1 MNIFK
6 ALLWSIVATVAVPF
20 AVKGQAPTID
30 GSEYSYL
37 YRLEKEQVRWMLD
50 SAWLSDKSPI
60 LTAPVDSSLRVY
72 NSNPFVPQKLARGY
86 YLSAYAADLTINAQL
101 HIHQPFFPTIQ
112 ETNGVWWFVFKDTLQ
127 SIVKGGTLTMIGTKE
142 KDSVIR
148 YDSSCMCYSVPLQ
161 KQDRWFL
168 FEKGTEFYYLKVY
181 SPYKK
186 VKRECT
192 RPWWKFWKKCRP
204 TYNDYNNYSYR
215 YRPRGWRR
223 LWNWAATTFSRP
235 VTPMQLNPGYMV
247 INQPEYKHFD
257 SLKMKAFLVNRKGKP
272 LKKDLF
278 VKITAPSNP
287 YQTLLFKKISPV
299 TRGAYTFDMAIPDSF
314 LLDQTYT
321 ISVTD
326 KLGRSY
332 KSQQF
337 KVADYE
343 LKKVKYS
350 WEISGPQEYYRGND
364 IVFYAKSVDA
374 NNLPLPDATVHLRL
388 RIDQV
393 LGTYDTLVT
402 FHDSVFTSWYD
413 TLLACSPDGL
423 TPIHLPQRLL
433 PNADLRVF
441 GTMNFTNADNQP
453 GHAQWQFTILAD
465 SKRYFLKEDS
475 NGLRAG
481 YVVQGRI
488 QKGVPARWVVEYTT
502 GVRRE
507 TEITLPYYQDWE
519 PGATMYRLLDTGRRE
534 VASFA
539 MPRQIPK
546 PPAFI
551 VTKTYDS
558 LHIDLQNP
566 LGIEVGWRILS
577 GKKLIE
583 KGAGNSLSYHKKL
596 KGTKPVYVVYTYTW
610 GGNLFTYETIAWVKE
625 KQLTVKIEQPETV
638 YPGQEI
644 AVDIT
649 VTDYKNRG
657 ASGVNLTAYSVN
669 MEFDN
674 IPHPQLPYYGKNY
687 GGQLVKKPITN
698 MSLWEKGYHY
708 TLPCNPYI
716 YNWMG
721 LARHP
726 YYRLMYSRTALGV
739 LTDSLTDGKTQLS
752 LFAKNS
758 NTNYKNYYAA
768 WIDDTLVYLSLSGQ
782 VPDAY
787 RVKPGKHKISMR
799 TYEGLYET
807 DSIECVAG
815 MRTLVGLNI
824 DSVYNNRT
832 IKRTE
837 MLKEVKKEEYG
848 LYQPHVLY
856 ITGDKYNLYND
867 SVSKAYLRQGG
878 KIYRMDK
885 LQKSYTYGHND
896 NLKNNPY
903 YFYKVGPFEKGWIDL
918 IIDQRVVTFF
928 FNPEYVYTYSLGRVM
943 SSEVNYDNFIP
954 QPLPTYYSFA
964 DTATELPPPPPEEP
978 KVNIIKSYSSTNPL
992 QHPGMRTYYHPY
1004 WIGKGGFY
1012 HVSNSKA
1019 NRITNWWFINND
1031 SLELSTVIAWQTGMV
1046 HPHLIPGN
1054 YDIVMIT
1061 DTNSFKLLRNVQVT
1075 DSFHVYYRP
1084 TDEGFMKYDTVLM
1097 WSYLTKVKLINRGAV
1112 PSFYKTP
1119 VKLIVSTD
1127 NEPAKGSEKV
1137 VGEFSINSQYISNAL
1152 IVIEDGK
1159 GGFINGGLTNQ
1170 YGFYQVPL
1178 KPGTYFMKI
1187 FTPQWDMF
1195 HVEKITVKAKQNT
1208 IAHLHIGNYSPEVLA
1223 RNFNTLSR
1231 SQTRERLTNNGE
1243 QPQYNNTVSG
1253 DCAGNNCGEIKG
1265 IVTDAATGEPL
1276 IAASII
1282 LDGHNI
1288 GTTTDLDGAYRIKGL
1303 SAGNYTIIVSYVGYQ
1318 AQKIVGVVV
1327 NQGKTTFL
1335 NIELRENQVELGEV
1349 MIAEKNIN
1357 SLYHVDGAT
1366 SYSWTNN
1373 DVDYAAAPPNYDSYS
1388 SASME
1393 VVTTSSMSVKRKK
1406 LMGKSDSE
1414 GEEEQSYEDEYN
1426 PFRDGRA
1433 LADSTEVNWVDR
1445 KKEAQ
1450 RLQGMLGDSNALQ
1463 VRKTFRD
1470 YGYWIPNLLTN
1481 RKGKAGFTVKLPDNQ
1496 TQWQSF
1502 VPAMDGKRRTGLGT
1516 ATIKAYKPLTAN
1528 LSVPRVMVAGD
1539 RLEITGKTVNYTSDS
1554 VVVNALLRVNDKD
1567 LYSNPMGLRYYQL
1580 VQQFLQPMQAGE
1592 TVVQYSIKMDNGYLD
1607 GEIRNVPV
1615 LENGLLVNNGETQTL
1630 EGNIEYTLYPKEGYK
1645 NRELMVSNRKAVL
1658 LEAELNKLRNYQY
1671 GCVEQTAS
1679 KLKALLL
1686 EKEFAKALNK
1696 PFTDEK
1702 EISQCVKRLEK
1713 YQNTDGSWGWWNRTV
1728 ADYWMTIYATDALQ
1742 RAVKAG
1748 YKTNSALTGAQH
1760 LWSVYQHLAI
1770 PYKINSLELFING
1783 GFGTVADKISKLDT
1797 LNLNLQERYALMKAK
1812 QASGIKINTKPLLEA
1827 VRQPNEK
1834 QAVWGEK
1841 VFSISVNEL
1850 QTSAVAYQI
1859 LRNEGGHDE
1868 LLKRVRN
1875 YFLSQ
1880 PHTARNTIES
1890 ATVLQTF
1897 MQDIVTE
1904 DNKRNELIPDFS
1916 INGKAT
1922 SLPLTMKVAATD
1934 TVTLAKK
1941 GSELFYVYS
1950 WQQFEANPD
1959 TRNHIFDIW
1968 TKFEQNKR
1976 ISDTLQAGKPVTM
1989 HISMT
1994 IDKEREY
2001 VMLEIPIPA
2010 GFSYQS
2016 KTPGYAYEIHR
2027 EHFDDKVAIFFGK
2040 LPRGLYSF
2048 KVELLPKFKGQVT
2061 LLPAHAEEMY
2071 FPLHFGN
2078 NAKRTIVI
2086 E

>member
-1 MNIFK
+1 MKNLK
-6 ALLWSIVATVAVPF
+6 ALLWVIAAIVAVPF
-20 AVKGQAPTID
+20 AVKGQAPTIE

-37 YRLEKEQVRWMLD
+37 YKLEKEQVRWMLD

-60 LTAPVDSSLRVY
+60 LTTPVDSSLRIN
-72 NSNPFVPQKLARGY
+72 NSNPFMPKKLARGY

-127 SIVKGGTLTMIGTKE
+127 SIVKGGTLTMIGSKE
-142 KDSVIR
+142 KDSVIS
-148 YDSSCMCYSVPLQ
+148 YDSSCMCYPVPLQ

-186 VKRECT
+186 VKRDCT

-204 TYNDYNNYSYR
+204 AYSDYNNYNYR

-223 LWNWAATTFSRP
+223 LWNWAANAFSRP
-235 VTPMQLNPGYMV
+235 ATPMQLNPGYMV

-257 SLKMKAFLVNRKGKP
+257 SLKMKAFIVNKKGKP
-272 LKKDLF
+272 LKKDLY
-278 VKITAPSNP
+278 VKITTQSNS
-287 YQTLLFKKISPV
+287 YQPLLFKKISPV

-314 LLDQTYT
+314 LLDQMYT
-321 ISVTD
+321 ISITD
-326 KLGRSY
+326 SKGRGY
-332 KSQQF
+332 KSSQF

-343 LKKVKYS
+343 LKKVSYS
-350 WEISGPQEYYRGND
+350 WENGSQEYYRGND

-374 NNLPLPDATVHLRL
+374 NNLPLPDATVRLRL

-393 LGTYDTLVT
+393 LATYDTLIALR
-402 FHDSVFTSWYD
+402 DSVFTSWYD
-413 TLLACSPDGL
+413 TLLACSSDGL
-423 TPIHLPQRLL
+423 TPIHLPQHLL

-453 GHAQWQFTILAD
+453 GFAQWQFNILAD
-465 SKRYFLKEDS
+465 SKRFFVKEDS

-488 QKGVPARWVVEYTT
+488 QKEIPAYWVVEYTT
-502 GVRRE
+502 GVR
-507 TEITLPYYQDWE
+507 TEKKITLPYYQDWE
-519 PGATMYRLLDTGRRE
+519 PGATLYRLLDSGRHE
-534 VASFA
+534 VSSIA

-551 VTKTYDS
+551 VSKTYDS

-583 KGAGNSLSYHKKL
+583 KGAGKSLSYHKKL

-625 KQLTVKIEQPETV
+625 KQLTVKIEQPEVV

-669 MEFDN
+669 MEFES
-674 IPHPQLPYYGKNY
+674 IPYPQMPYYGKNY
-687 GGQLVKKPITN
+687 GGQLVKKPINN
-698 MSLWEKGYHY
+698 MSLWEKSYNY
-708 TLPCNPYI
+708 TLPCNPYL
-716 YNWMG
+716 YKWMG
-721 LARHP
+721 LASHP
-726 YYRLMYSRTALGV
+726 YYRLMYSPTALGI
-739 LTDSLTDGKTQLS
+739 LTDSLSDGKTQLS
-752 LFAKNS
+752 LFARNS

-768 WIDDTLVYLSLSGQ
+768 WIDDTLAYLSLSGQ
-782 VPDAY
+782 EPNAY
-787 RVKPGKHKISMR
+787 RVKPGKHKITLR

-807 DSIECVAG
+807 DSIECTAG
-815 MRTLVGLNI
+815 MRTLVGLNT
-824 DSVYNNRT
+824 DSIYNNRT

-856 ITGDKYNLYND
+856 ITGDKNTLYRD
-867 SVSKAYLRQGG
+867 SVSGGYLRQGS
-878 KIYRMDK
+878 KIYNIGR

-918 IIDQRVVTFF
+918 IIDQRVITFF
-928 FNPEYVYTYSLGRVM
+928 FNPEYVYTYSQGRVM
-943 SSEVNYDNFIP
+943 SSDVNYDDFKP
-954 QPLPTYYSFA
+954 QPLPTSYSFA

-978 KVNIIKSYSSTNPL
+978 KVNVIPTYASTNPL

-1004 WIGKGGFY
+1004 WVGKGCFY
-1012 HVSNSKA
+1012 RVSNSKD
-1019 NRITNWWFINND
+1019 NRIINWWFINND
-1031 SLELSTVIAWQTGMV
+1031 SLEMSTVVAWQTGMIN
-1046 HPHLIPGN
+1046 PHLVPGN
-1054 YDIVMIT
+1054 YDIVMLT
-1061 DTNSFKLLRNVQVT
+1061 DTNSFKLLRNVQVR
-1075 DSFHVYYRP
+1075 DSFIVYYNP

-1097 WSYLTKVKLINRGAV
+1097 WSYLTKIKLINRGPV
-1112 PSFYKTP
+1112 PEYYNTP
-1119 VKLIVSTD
+1119 VKLKVTTD
-1127 NEPAKGSEKV
+1127 NEPAKGTEKV
-1137 VGEFSINSQYISNAL
+1137 VGELSINSRYISNAL

-1170 YGFYQVPL
+1170 FGFYQIPL
-1178 KPGTYFMKI
+1178 KPGTYYMKI

-1195 HVEKITVKAKQNT
+1195 HVEKLTVTAKKNT

-1223 RNFNTLSR
+1223 KSFNNLPR
-1231 SQTRERLTNNGE
+1231 SQTSEKLTNNGT
-1243 QPQYNNTVSG
+1243 QPKYENTSTG
-1253 DCAGNNCGEIKG
+1253 NCFGNNCGEVKG
-1265 IVTDAATGEPL
+1265 IISDAATGEPL
-1276 IAASII
+1276 IGATVMIESNSIATATGI
-1282 LDGHNI
+1282 DG
-1288 GTTTDLDGAYRIKGL
+1288 DYRIKGL
-1303 SAGNYTIIVSYVGYQ
+1303 SAGTYTLVVRYVGYQ
-1318 AQKIVGVVV
+1318 TQKVMNVNVGA
-1327 NQGKTTFL
+1327 GATTFL
-1335 NIELRENQVELGEV
+1335 NIELRENVSELAEVIVTERARMPVVKGDELGY
-1349 MIAEKNIN
+1349 N
-1357 SLYHVDGAT
+1357 SETYYSAT
-1366 SYSWTNN
+1366 S
-1373 DVDYAAAPPNYDSYS
+1373 PMNYESE
-1388 SASME
+1388 SMIE
-1393 VVTTSSMSVKRKK
+1393 VANISVKGARISKQK
-1406 LMGKSDSE
+1406 TLNSPDFSD
-1414 GEEEQSYEDEYN
+1414 GEEQGYEEEYN
-1426 PFRDGRA
+1426 PFRGNT

-1445 KKEAQ
+1445 QKEAQ
-1450 RLQGMLGDSNALQ
+1450 RLQGMLGDSNALL

-1496 TQWQSF
+1496 TQWKSF
-1502 VPAMDGKRRTGLGT
+1502 VPAMDGKRHTGLGT

-1567 LYSNPMGLRYYQL
+1567 LYNNPMGLRYYQL
-1580 VQQFLQPMQAGE
+1580 VQQFLEPIKAGE

-1615 LENGLLVNNGETQTL
+1615 LENGLLVNNGESQTL
-1630 EGNIEYTLYPKEGYK
+1630 DGNLERTLYPEEGFI

-1686 EKEFAKALNK
+1686 EKQFAKALNK
-1696 PFTDEK
+1696 SFTDEK
-1702 EISQCVKRLEK
+1702 EISQCVKRLENF
-1713 YQNTDGSWGWWNRTV
+1713 QNTDGSWGWWNRTLT
-1728 ADYWMTIYATDALQ
+1728 DYWMTIYATDALQ

-1748 YKTNSALTGAQH
+1748 YKTQSALTGAQH
-1760 LWSVYQHLAI
+1760 LWGVYQFLAI
-1770 PYKINSLELFING
+1770 PHKINSLELFING
-1783 GFGTVADKISKLDT
+1783 GFGSVADKIAKLDT

-1827 VRQPNEK
+1827 VRLPNEK

-1850 QTSAVAYQI
+1850 QTSAVVYEI
-1859 LRNEGGHDE
+1859 LRREGGHDE
-1868 LLKRVRN
+1868 LLKKVRN

-1880 PHTARNTIES
+1880 PHTSRNTIES

-1904 DNKRNELIPDFS
+1904 DNKREELIPDFS
-1916 INGKAT
+1916 INGKVT
-1922 SLPLTMKVAATD
+1922 SLPLAMKIAPTE
-1934 TVTLAKK
+1934 TVKLAKK

-1950 WQQFEANPD
+1950 WQKFEANPD
-1959 TRNHIFDIW
+1959 ARTQIFDIR
-1968 TKFEQNKR
+1968 TSFEQNKR
-1976 ISDTLQAGKPVTM
+1976 ITDTLQAGKPVTM

-2016 KTPGYAYEIHR
+2016 KTPGYLYEIHR
-2027 EHFDDKVAIFFGK
+2027 EHFDDKVSIFFGK

-2061 LLPAHAEEMY
+2061 LLPARAEEMY

-2078 NAKRTIVI
+2078 NAKRTIVV

>member
-1 MNIFK
+1 MKNLK
-6 ALLWSIVATVAVPF
+6 ALLWVIAAIVAVPF
-20 AVKGQAPTID
+20 AVKGQAPTIE

-37 YRLEKEQVRWMLD
+37 YKLEKEQVRWMLD

-60 LTAPVDSSLRVY
+60 LTAPVDSSLRIN
-72 NSNPFVPQKLARGY
+72 NSNPFMPKKLARGY

-127 SIVKGGTLTMIGTKE
+127 SIVKGGTLTMIGSKE

-148 YDSSCMCYSVPLQ
+148 YDSSCMCYPVPLQ

-186 VKRECT
+186 VKRDCT

-204 TYNDYNNYSYR
+204 AYSDYNNYNYR

-223 LWNWAATTFSRP
+223 LWNWAANAFSRP
-235 VTPMQLNPGYMV
+235 ATPMQLNPGYMV

-257 SLKMKAFLVNRKGKP
+257 SLKMKAFIVNRKGKP
-272 LKKDLF
+272 LKKDLY
-278 VKITAPSNP
+278 VKITTQSNS
-287 YQTLLFKKISPV
+287 YQPLLFKKISPV

-314 LLDQTYT
+314 LLDQMYT
-321 ISVTD
+321 ISITD
-326 KLGRSY
+326 SKGRGY
-332 KSQQF
+332 KSSQF

-343 LKKVKYS
+343 LKKVSYS
-350 WEISGPQEYYRGND
+350 WENGSQEYYRGND

-393 LGTYDTLVT
+393 LRTYDTLVSLR
-402 FHDSVFTSWYD
+402 DSVFTLWYD

-423 TPIHLPQRLL
+423 TPIHLPQYLL

-453 GHAQWQFTILAD
+453 GFAQWQFNILAD
-465 SKRYFLKEDS
+465 SKRFFVKEDS

-488 QKGVPARWVVEYTT
+488 QKEIPAYWVVEYTT
-502 GVRRE
+502 GVR
-507 TEITLPYYQDWE
+507 TEKKITLPYYQDWE
-519 PGATMYRLLDTGRRE
+519 PGATLYRLLDSGRHE
-534 VASFA
+534 VSSIA

-551 VTKTYDS
+551 VSKTYDS

-583 KGAGNSLSYHKKL
+583 KGAGKSLSYHKKL

-625 KQLTVKIEQPETV
+625 KQLTVKIEQPEVV

-669 MEFDN
+669 MEFEN
-674 IPHPQLPYYGKNY
+674 IPYPQMPYYGKNY
-687 GGQLVKKPITN
+687 GGQLVKKPINN
-698 MSLWEKGYHY
+698 MSLWEKSYNY
-708 TLPCNPYI
+708 TLPCNPYL
-716 YNWMG
+716 YKWMG
-721 LARHP
+721 LASHP
-726 YYRLMYSRTALGV
+726 YYRLMYSPTALGI
-739 LTDSLTDGKTQLS
+739 LTDSLSDGKTQLS
-752 LFAKNS
+752 LFARNS

-768 WIDDTLVYLSLSGQ
+768 WIDDTLMYLNLNGQ
-782 VPDAY
+782 QPNAY
-787 RVKPGKHKISMR
+787 RVKPGKHKITLR

-807 DSIECVAG
+807 DSIECTAG
-815 MRTLVGLNI
+815 MRTLVGLNT
-824 DSVYNNRT
+824 DSIYNNRT

-856 ITGDKYNLYND
+856 ITGDKNTLYRD
-867 SVSKAYLRQGG
+867 SVSGGYLRQGS
-878 KIYRMDK
+878 KIYNIGR

-918 IIDQRVVTFF
+918 IIDQRVITFF
-928 FNPEYVYTYSLGRVM
+928 FNPEYVYTYSQGRVM
-943 SSEVNYDNFIP
+943 SSDVNYDDFKP
-954 QPLPTYYSFA
+954 QPLPTSYSFA

-978 KVNIIKSYSSTNPL
+978 KVNVIPTYASTNPL

-1004 WIGKGGFY
+1004 WVGKGCFY
-1012 HVSNSKA
+1012 RVSNSKD
-1019 NRITNWWFINND
+1019 NRIINWWFINND
-1031 SLELSTVIAWQTGMV
+1031 SLEMSTVVAWQTGMIN
-1046 HPHLIPGN
+1046 PHLVPGN
-1054 YDIVMIT
+1054 YDIVMLT
-1061 DTNSFKLLRNVQVT
+1061 DTNSFKLLRNVQVR
-1075 DSFHVYYRP
+1075 DSFIVYYNP

-1097 WSYLTKVKLINRGAV
+1097 WSYLTKIKLINRGPV
-1112 PSFYKTP
+1112 PEYYNTP
-1119 VKLIVSTD
+1119 VKLKVTTD
-1127 NEPAKGSEKV
+1127 NEPAKGTEKV
-1137 VGEFSINSQYISNAL
+1137 VGELSINSRYISNAL

-1170 YGFYQVPL
+1170 FGFYQIPL
-1178 KPGTYFMKI
+1178 KPGTYYMKI

-1195 HVEKITVKAKQNT
+1195 HVEKFTVTAKKNT

-1223 RNFNTLSR
+1223 KSFNNLPR
-1231 SQTRERLTNNGE
+1231 SQTSEKLTNNGT
-1243 QPQYNNTVSG
+1243 QPKYENTSTG
-1253 DCAGNNCGEIKG
+1253 NCFGNNCGEVKG
-1265 IVTDAATGEPL
+1265 IISDAATGEPL
-1276 IAASII
+1276 IGATVMIESNSIATATGI
-1282 LDGHNI
+1282 DG
-1288 GTTTDLDGAYRIKGL
+1288 DYRIKGL
-1303 SAGNYTIIVSYVGYQ
+1303 SAGTYTLVVRYVGYQ
-1318 AQKIVGVVV
+1318 TQKVMNVNVGA
-1327 NQGKTTFL
+1327 GATTFL
-1335 NIELRENQVELGEV
+1335 NIELRENVSELAEVIVTERARMPVVKGDELGY
-1349 MIAEKNIN
+1349 N
-1357 SLYHVDGAT
+1357 SETYYSAT
-1366 SYSWTNN
+1366 S
-1373 DVDYAAAPPNYDSYS
+1373 PMNYESE
-1388 SASME
+1388 SMIE
-1393 VVTTSSMSVKRKK
+1393 VANISVKGARISKQK
-1406 LMGKSDSE
+1406 TLNSPDFSD
-1414 GEEEQSYEDEYN
+1414 GEEQGYEEEYN
-1426 PFRDGRA
+1426 PFRGNT

-1445 KKEAQ
+1445 QKEAQ
-1450 RLQGMLGDSNALQ
+1450 RLQGMLGDSNALL

-1496 TQWQSF
+1496 TQWKSF

-1567 LYSNPMGLRYYQL
+1567 LYNNPMGLRYYQL
-1580 VQQFLQPMQAGE
+1580 VQQFLEPIKAGE

-1615 LENGLLVNNGETQTL
+1615 LENGLLVNNGESQTL
-1630 EGNIEYTLYPKEGYK
+1630 DGNLERTLYPEEGFI

-1686 EKEFAKALNK
+1686 EKQFAKALNK
-1696 PFTDEK
+1696 TFTDEK

-1713 YQNTDGSWGWWNRTV
+1713 FQNTDGSWGWWNRTLT
-1728 ADYWMTIYATDALQ
+1728 DYWMTIYATDALQ

-1748 YKTNSALTGAQH
+1748 YKTQSALTGAQH
-1760 LWSVYQHLAI
+1760 LWGVYQFLAI
-1770 PYKINSLELFING
+1770 PHKINSLELFING
-1783 GFGTVADKISKLDT
+1783 GFGSVADKIAKLDT

-1827 VRQPNEK
+1827 VRLPNEK

-1850 QTSAVAYQI
+1850 QTSAVVYEI
-1859 LRNEGGHDE
+1859 LRREGGHDE
-1868 LLKRVRN
+1868 LLKKVRN

-1880 PHTARNTIES
+1880 SHTARNTIES

-1904 DNKRNELIPDFS
+1904 DNKREELIPDFS
-1916 INGKAT
+1916 INGKVT
-1922 SLPLTMKVAATD
+1922 PLPLAMKIAPTE
-1934 TVTLAKK
+1934 TVKLAKK

-1950 WQQFEANPD
+1950 WQKFEANPD
-1959 TRNHIFDIW
+1959 ARTQIFDIR
-1968 TKFEQNKR
+1968 TSFEQNKR
-1976 ISDTLQAGKPVTM
+1976 ITDTLQAGKPVTM

-2016 KTPGYAYEIHR
+2016 KTPGYLYEIHR
-2027 EHFDDKVAIFFGK
+2027 EHFDDKVSIFFGK

-2061 LLPAHAEEMY
+2061 LLPARAEEMY

-2078 NAKRTIVI
+2078 NAKRTIVV

>member
-1 MNIFK
+1 MKNLK
-6 ALLWSIVATVAVPF
+6 ALLFSIIATVAVPF

-30 GSEYSYL
+30 GSEYTYL
-37 YRLEKEQVRWMLD
+37 YKLEKEQVRWMLD

-60 LTAPVDSSLRVY
+60 LTAPVDSSLRIY
-72 NSNPFVPQKLARGY
+72 NGNPFSPQKLARGY
-86 YLSAYAADLTINAQL
+86 YLSAYAADLTINTQL

-142 KDSVIR
+142 KDSVIG
-148 YDSSCMCYSVPLQ
+148 YDSSCMCYPVPLQ

-204 TYNDYNNYSYR
+204 AYTDYNNYNYR
-215 YRPRGWRR
+215 YYRPRGWRR
-223 LWNWAATTFSRP
+223 LWNWAPTAFSRP
-235 VTPMQLNPGYMV
+235 ATPMQLNPGYMV

-257 SLKMKAFLVNRKGKP
+257 SLKMKAFIVNRKGKP
-272 LKKDLF
+272 LKKDLY
-278 VKITAPSNP
+278 VKITMPSNS
-287 YQTLLFKKISPV
+287 YQTLLFKKITPV
-299 TRGAYTFDMAIPDSF
+299 TRGAYTFDMAIPDTF
-314 LLDQTYT
+314 LLDQPYT
-321 ISVTD
+321 ISITD
-326 KLGRSY
+326 KQGRSY

-343 LKKVKYS
+343 LKKVSYS
-350 WEISGPQEYYRGND
+350 WENGSQEYYRGND

-374 NNLPLPDATVHLRL
+374 NNLPLPDATVRLKL

-393 LGTYDTLVT
+393 LNTYDTLIT
-402 FHDSVFTSWYD
+402 LPDSVFATWYD

-453 GHAQWQFTILAD
+453 GFAQWQFNILAD
-465 SKRYFLKEDS
+465 SKRFFVKEDS

-488 QKGVPARWVVEYTT
+488 QKGIPARWMVEYTT
-502 GVRRE
+502 GVRRVK
-507 TEITLPYYQDWE
+507 EITLPYYQDWE
-519 PGATMYRLLDTGRRE
+519 PGATAYRLLDTSSRE
-534 VASFA
+534 LAMFA

-583 KGAGNSLSYHKKL
+583 KGAGNRLSYHKKL
-596 KGTKPVYVVYTYTW
+596 KGTKPVFVVYTYTW

-649 VTDYKNRG
+649 VTDYKNHG

-669 MEFDN
+669 MEFEN
-674 IPHPQLPYYGKNY
+674 ISYPQLPYYGKSY
-687 GGQLVKKPITN
+687 GGQLVKKPINN
-698 MSLWEKGYHY
+698 MSLWEKNYQNMQ
-708 TLPCNPYI
+708 PCNAYL
-716 YNWMG
+716 YKWMG

-726 YYRLMYSRTALGV
+726 YYRLMYSHTALGV
-739 LTDSLTDGKTQLS
+739 LKDSLSDGKTQLS
-752 LFAKNS
+752 LFAKNPQ
-758 NTNYKNYYAA
+758 TNYKNYYAA
-768 WIDDTLVYLSLSGQ
+768 WIDDSLVYLNLSGQ
-782 VPDAY
+782 VPNAY
-787 RVKPGKHKISMR
+787 RVKPGKHKITLR

-815 MRTLVGLNI
+815 MRTLVGLNV

-856 ITGDKYNLYND
+856 ITGDKNSMYGDNL
-867 SVSKAYLRQGG
+867 SRGYLRQGA
-878 KIYRMDK
+878 KIYNIGR
-885 LQKSYTYGHND
+885 LQKSYTYGNND

-918 IIDQRVVTFF
+918 IIDQRVITFF
-928 FNPEYVYTYSLGRVM
+928 FNPEYVYTYSTIAVM
-943 SSEVNYDNFIP
+943 SSDVNYDDFKP
-954 QPLPTYYSFA
+954 QPLPTFYSFA

-978 KVNIIKSYSSTNPL
+978 KVNIIPNYASSNPL

-1004 WIGKGGFY
+1004 WVGKGCFY
-1012 HVSNSKA
+1012 RVANSKA

-1031 SLELSTVIAWQTGMV
+1031 SLEMSTVIAWQTGMIN
-1046 HPHLIPGN
+1046 PHLVPGN
-1054 YDIVMIT
+1054 YDIVMLT
-1061 DTNSFKLLRNVQVT
+1061 DTNSFKLLRNVQVR
-1075 DSFHVYYRP
+1075 DSFIVFYNP
-1084 TDEGFMKYDTVLM
+1084 TDEGFMKYDTLLM
-1097 WSYLTKVKLINRGAV
+1097 WSYLTKIKLINRGSV
-1112 PSFYKTP
+1112 PEYYKTP
-1119 VKLIVSTD
+1119 VRLKVTTD
-1127 NEPAKGSEKV
+1127 NEPAKGTEKV
-1137 VGEFSINSQYISNAL
+1137 VGELSINSRYISNAL
-1152 IVIEDGK
+1152 VVIEDGK

-1170 YGFYQVPL
+1170 YGFYQIPL

-1195 HVEKITVKAKQNT
+1195 HVEKITVTAKKNT
-1208 IAHLHIGNYSPEVLA
+1208 IANLHIGNYSPEVLA
-1223 RNFNTLSR
+1223 KSFSNLPR
-1231 SQTRERLTNNGE
+1231 SQTSEKLTNNGT
-1243 QPQYNNTVSG
+1243 QPKYENTVSG
-1253 DCAGNNCGEIKG
+1253 NCTGNACGEIRG
-1265 IVTDAATGEPL
+1265 IITDAASGEPL
-1276 IAASII
+1276 ISAVVT
-1282 LDGHNI
+1282 LDGYNI
-1288 GTTTDLDGAYRIKGL
+1288 GTATDFDGAYRIKGL
-1303 SAGNYTIIVSYVGYQ
+1303 SAGTYTLVVKYIGYQ
-1318 AQKIVGVVV
+1318 TQKVV
-1327 NQGKTTFL
+1327 NVNVGAEKITYL
-1335 NIELRENQVELGEV
+1335 NVELRENVSEVGEV
-1349 MIAEKNIN
+1349 IVTEKARMPVVKGDEMGYD
-1357 SLYHVDGAT
+1357 SETYYL
-1366 SYSWTNN
+1366 
-1373 DVDYAAAPPNYDSYS
+1373 AAPPMMNESITMMDVAAVS
-1388 SASME
+1388 SKS
-1393 VVTTSSMSVKRKK
+1393 KGRRK
-1406 LMGKSDSE
+1406 LLNSPDFE
-1414 GEEEQSYEDEYN
+1414 EDEEQGYEDDYN
-1426 PFRDGRA
+1426 PFRGNA
-1433 LADSTEVNWVDR
+1433 LADSIDVNWVDR

-1470 YGYWIPNLLTN
+1470 YGYWIPNLVTN
-1481 RKGKAGFTVKLPDNQ
+1481 RRGKAGFTVKLPDNQ
-1496 TQWQSF
+1496 TQWLSF

-1516 ATIKAYKPLTAN
+1516 ATIKAYKSLTAN

-1567 LYSNPMGLRYYQL
+1567 LYNNPMGLRYYQL
-1580 VQQFLQPMQAGE
+1580 VQQFLEPEKAGE

-1615 LENGLLVNNGETQTL
+1615 LDNGLLVNNGESQTL
-1630 EGNIEYTLYPKEGYK
+1630 DGNLERTLYPEEGFI
-1645 NRELMVSNRKAVL
+1645 NRELMISNRKVVL

-1686 EKEFAKALNK
+1686 EKQFAKALNK

-1702 EISQCVKRLEK
+1702 EISQCIKRLEK
-1713 YQNTDGSWGWWNRTV
+1713 YQNPDGTWGWWNRT
-1728 ADYWMTIYATDALQ
+1728 ATDYWMTIYATDALQ
-1742 RAVKAG
+1742 RAIKAG
-1748 YKTNSALTGAQH
+1748 YKTKSALTGGQH
-1760 LWSVYQHLAI
+1760 LWSMYQLLPI
-1770 PYKINSLELFING
+1770 PHKINSLELFING
-1783 GFGTVADKISKLDT
+1783 GFGSVADKIARLDT
-1797 LNLNLQERYALMKAK
+1797 LNLNLQERYTLMKAK
-1812 QASGIKINTKPLLEA
+1812 QASGIKINTQPLLEA

-1841 VFSISVNEL
+1841 VFNISVNEL
-1850 QTSAVAYQI
+1850 QTSAVVYEI
-1859 LRNEGGHDE
+1859 LRKEGGHDE
-1868 LLKRVRN
+1868 LLKKVRN

-1880 PHTARNTIES
+1880 PHTSRNTIES

-1904 DNKRNELIPDFS
+1904 DSKRQELTPDFS

-1922 SLPLTMKVAATD
+1922 PLPLVMKIAPAD
-1934 TVTLAKK
+1934 TVKLAKK
-1941 GSELFYVYS
+1941 GSELFYVYA
-1950 WQQFEANPD
+1950 WQKFEANPD
-1959 TRNHIFDIW
+1959 ARKQIFDIR
-1968 TKFEQNKR
+1968 TMFEQNKR
-1976 ISDTLQAGKPVTM
+1976 ISDTLEAGKPVTM

-2016 KTPGYAYEIHR
+2016 KTPGYAYETHR
-2027 EHFDDKVAIFFGK
+2027 EHFDDKVAIFFSK

-2048 KVELLPKFKGQVT
+2048 KVELLPKFKGEVT
-2061 LLPAHAEEMY
+2061 LLPARAEEMY

-2078 NAKRTIVI
+2078 NAKRRIVVR
-2086 E
+2086 

>member
-1 MNIFK
+1 MRNFK
-6 ALLWSIVATVAVPF
+6 ALLWVITAIVAVPF
-20 AVKGQAPTID
+20 TVKGQAPTIE

-37 YRLEKEQVRWMLD
+37 YKLEKEQVRWMLD

-60 LTAPVDSSLRVY
+60 LTAPVDSSLRIN
-72 NSNPFVPQKLARGY
+72 NSNPFVPKKLARGY

-127 SIVKGGTLTMIGTKE
+127 SIVKGGTLTMIGSKE
-142 KDSVIR
+142 KDSVIG
-148 YDSSCMCYSVPLQ
+148 YDSSCMCYPVPLQ

-204 TYNDYNNYSYR
+204 AYNDYNNYSYR

-223 LWNWAATTFSRP
+223 LWNWAANAFSRP
-235 VTPMQLNPGYMV
+235 APPMQLNPGYMV

-257 SLKMKAFLVNRKGKP
+257 SLKMKAFIVNKRGKP
-272 LKKDLF
+272 LKKDLY
-278 VKITAPSNP
+278 VKITTQSNF
-287 YQTLLFKKISPV
+287 YQPLLFKKISPV

-314 LLDQTYT
+314 LLDQTYL
-321 ISVTD
+321 ISITD

-332 KSQQF
+332 KSSQF

-343 LKKVKYS
+343 LKKVSYS
-350 WEISGPQEYYRGND
+350 WENGSPEYYRGND

-374 NNLPLPDATVHLRL
+374 NNLPLPDATVRLRL

-393 LGTYDTLVT
+393 LATYDTLIT
-402 FHDSVFTSWYD
+402 LRDSVFTTWYD

-423 TPIHLPQRLL
+423 TPIHLPQHLL

-453 GHAQWQFTILAD
+453 GFAQWQFNILAD
-465 SKRYFLKEDS
+465 SKRFFVKEDS

-488 QKGVPARWVVEYTT
+488 QKEIPAYWVVEYTT
-502 GVRRE
+502 GVR
-507 TEITLPYYQDWE
+507 TEKKITLPYYQDWE
-519 PGATMYRLLDTGRRE
+519 PGATLYRLLDSGRRE
-534 VASFA
+534 VSSIA

-577 GKKLIE
+577 GKKLIG

-625 KQLTVKIEQPETV
+625 KQLTVKIEQPEVV

-669 MEFDN
+669 MEFEN
-674 IPHPQLPYYGKNY
+674 IPYPQMPYYGKNY
-687 GGQLVKKPITN
+687 GGQLVKKPINN
-698 MSLWEKGYHY
+698 MSLWEKSYQY
-708 TLPCNPYI
+708 VLPCNPYL
-716 YNWMG
+716 YKWMG
-721 LARHP
+721 LASHP
-726 YYRLMYSRTALGV
+726 YYRLMYSPTALGI
-739 LTDSLTDGKTQLS
+739 LTDSLSDGKTQLS
-752 LFAKNS
+752 LFARNS

-768 WIDDTLVYLSLSGQ
+768 WIDDTLMYLNLNGQ
-782 VPDAY
+782 QPNAY
-787 RVKPGKHKISMR
+787 RVKPGKHKITLR

-807 DSIECVAG
+807 DSIECTAG
-815 MRTLVGLNI
+815 MRTLVGLNT
-824 DSVYNNRT
+824 DSIYNNRT

-856 ITGDKYNLYND
+856 ITSDKYNLYND

-918 IIDQRVVTFF
+918 VIDQRVVTFF
-928 FNPEYVYTYSLGRVM
+928 FNPEYVYTYSSGRVM
-943 SSEVNYDNFIP
+943 SSDVNYDDFKP
-954 QPLPTYYSFA
+954 QPLPTFYSFA

-978 KVNIIKSYSSTNPL
+978 KVNIIKSYASTNPL

-1012 HVSNSKA
+1012 HISNSKA
-1019 NRITNWWFINND
+1019 NRINNWWFINND
-1031 SLELSTVIAWQTGMV
+1031 SLEMSTVIAWQTGV
-1046 HPHLIPGN
+1046 INPHLVPGN
-1054 YDIVMIT
+1054 YDIVMLT
-1061 DTNSFKLLRNVQVT
+1061 DTNSFKLLRNVQVR
-1075 DSFHVYYRP
+1075 DSFIVYYNP
-1084 TDEGFMKYDTVLM
+1084 TDEGFMKYDTLLM
-1097 WSYLTKVKLINRGAV
+1097 WSYLTKIKLINRGPV
-1112 PSFYKTP
+1112 PEYYNTP
-1119 VKLIVSTD
+1119 VKLKVTTD
-1127 NEPAKGSEKV
+1127 NEPAKGTEKV
-1137 VGEFSINSQYISNAL
+1137 VGELSINSLYISNAL

-1170 YGFYQVPL
+1170 FGFYQIPL
-1178 KPGTYFMKI
+1178 KPGTYYMKI

-1195 HVEKITVKAKQNT
+1195 HVEKLTVTAKKNT

-1223 RNFNTLSR
+1223 KSFNNLPR
-1231 SQTRERLTNNGE
+1231 SQTSEKLTNNGT
-1243 QPQYNNTVSG
+1243 QPKYENTSTG
-1253 DCAGNNCGEIKG
+1253 NCFGNNCGEVKG
-1265 IVTDAATGEPL
+1265 IISDAATGEPL
-1276 IAASII
+1276 IGATVMIESNSIATATGI
-1282 LDGHNI
+1282 DG
-1288 GTTTDLDGAYRIKGL
+1288 DYRIKGL
-1303 SAGNYTIIVSYVGYQ
+1303 SAGTYTLVVRYVGYQ
-1318 AQKIVGVVV
+1318 TQKVMNVNVGADA
-1327 NQGKTTFL
+1327 TTFL
-1335 NIELRENQVELGEV
+1335 NIELRENVSEVGEV
-1349 MIAEKNIN
+1349 IVTERARMPIVKGDEMSYNN
-1357 SLYHVDGAT
+1357 ERYYSAT
-1366 SYSWTNN
+1366 SPMMNESVTTM
-1373 DVDYAAAPPNYDSYS
+1373 D
-1388 SASME
+1388 
-1393 VVTTSSMSVKRKK
+1393 VVTTASKSKRRKT
-1406 LMGKSDSE
+1406 LNSPDFSD
-1414 GEEEQSYEDEYN
+1414 GEEQGYEEEYN
-1426 PFRDGRA
+1426 PFRGNT

-1445 KKEAQ
+1445 QKEAQ
-1450 RLQGMLGDSNALQ
+1450 RLQGMLGDSNALL

-1496 TQWQSF
+1496 TQWKSF

-1567 LYSNPMGLRYYQL
+1567 LYNNPMGLRYYQL
-1580 VQQFLQPMQAGE
+1580 VQQFLEPIKAGE

-1615 LENGLLVNNGETQTL
+1615 LENGLLVNNGESQTL
-1630 EGNIEYTLYPKEGYK
+1630 DGNLERTLYPEEGFI
-1645 NRELMVSNRKAVL
+1645 NRELMVSNRKVVL

-1686 EKEFAKALNK
+1686 EKQFAKALNK
-1696 PFTDEK
+1696 PFTGEK

-1713 YQNTDGSWGWWNRTV
+1713 YQNTDGSWGWWSRTLT
-1728 ADYWMTIYATDALQ
+1728 DYWMTIYATDALQ

-1748 YKTNSALTGAQH
+1748 YKTQSALTGAQH
-1760 LWSVYQHLAI
+1760 LWGVYQFLAI
-1770 PYKINSLELFING
+1770 PHKINSLELFING
-1783 GFGTVADKISKLDT
+1783 GFGSVADKIAKLDT

-1827 VRQPNEK
+1827 VRLPNEK

-1850 QTSAVAYQI
+1850 QTSAVVYEI
-1859 LRNEGGHDE
+1859 LRKEGGHDE
-1868 LLKRVRN
+1868 LLKKVRN

-1880 PHTARNTIES
+1880 PHTSRNTIES

-1904 DNKRNELIPDFS
+1904 DNKREELIPDFS

-1922 SLPLTMKVAATD
+1922 PLPLAMKIAPAD
-1934 TVTLAKK
+1934 TVKLAKK

-1950 WQQFEANPD
+1950 WQKFEANPD
-1959 TRNHIFDIW
+1959 ARTQIFDIR
-1968 TKFEQNKR
+1968 TSFEQNKR
-1976 ISDTLQAGKPVTM
+1976 MTDTLQAGKPVTM

-2016 KTPGYAYEIHR
+2016 KTPGYAYELHR

-2061 LLPAHAEEMY
+2061 LLPARAEEMY

-2078 NAKRTIVI
+2078 NAKRTIVV